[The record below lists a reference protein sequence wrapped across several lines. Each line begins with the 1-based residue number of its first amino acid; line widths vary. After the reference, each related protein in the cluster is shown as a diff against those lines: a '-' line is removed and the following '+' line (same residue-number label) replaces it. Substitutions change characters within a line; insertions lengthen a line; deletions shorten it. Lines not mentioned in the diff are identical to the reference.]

1 MNTHIWLILQSLGWI
16 QGPST
21 STSSFGLSSNILSD
35 KTKWYPEKYCQGATK
50 SDPFFCTWCF
60 LFYHLTYLSLIN
72 LPLINLPDQD
82 SKIQTWAWIG
92 AKDQY
97 MVLEAIIWLQ
107 RLWLSFKDQNWVP
120 EVEIGFQGPVMALQ
134 ALLQINIIMLTFHF
148 SSYKFHIKSK
158 CM

>member
-1 MNTHIWLILQSLGWI
+1 MVPKVRKWLHNKMASKARKWHWRPKMASKVQAWQQRSEHGTSIQKFLATSPITWLQSQKL
-16 QGPST
+16 
-21 STSSFGLSSNILSD
+21 
-35 KTKWYPEKYCQGATK
+35 A
-50 SDPFFCTWCF
+50 
-60 LFYHLTYLSLIN
+60 
-72 LPLINLPDQD
+72 
-82 SKIQTWAWIG
+82 SKIRTWAWIG